1 MMTKAVFILA
11 GTLAT
16 LPSMAGTITFTIYA
30 TGSGSL
36 GSTSFTDQIVTFTE
50 CNRYFRDITNPCLG
64 SIYNYPCAPN
74 QAGNNTVTIGGIAG
88 TQTISGDT
96 FFFDN
101 AINLVGI
108 SDAFFQTYLSAEGT
122 ADGTTYGMTTAFGPE
137 SAGNYTVG
145 SSTLATSGG
154 TLSLTSFSGN
164 ATFSAV
170 LGSSTA
176 VPEPGS
182 LGLMLAGACF
192 VALITRRFISRRSR
206 S

>member
-1 MMTKAVFILA
+1 MMTKTVFILA
-11 GTLAT
+11 GTLAA
-16 LPSMAGTITFTIYA
+16 LPAMASTITFTIYA

-50 CNRYFRDITNPCLG
+50 VTDTSDITNPCLG
-64 SIYNYPCAPN
+64 SIYDYPCAPN
-74 QAGNNTVTIGGIAG
+74 QAGNTVTIGGIAG

-122 ADGTTYGMTTAFGPE
+122 ADGATYGMTTAFGPE
-137 SAGNYTVG
+137 SAGYYTVG
-145 SSTLATSGG
+145 ASTLATSGG

-170 LGSSTA
+170 LGSPTSA
-176 VPEPGS
+176 APEPGS
-182 LGLMLAGACF
+182 LGLALVAVIPLAAG
-192 VALITRRFISRRSR
+192 LLRRRKH
-206 S
+206 

>member
-1 MMTKAVFILA
+1 MMTKTVFILA
-11 GTLAT
+11 GTLAA
-16 LPSMAGTITFTIYA
+16 LPAMASTITFTIYA

-50 CNRYFRDITNPCLG
+50 VTDTSDITNPCLG
-64 SIYNYPCAPN
+64 SIYDYPCAPN
-74 QAGNNTVTIGGIAG
+74 QAGNTVTIGGIAG

-122 ADGTTYGMTTAFGPE
+122 ADGATYGMTTAFGPE
-137 SAGNYTVG
+137 SAGYYTVG
-145 SSTLATSGG
+145 ASTLATSGG

-164 ATFSAV
+164 ATFWAV
-170 LGSSTA
+170 LGSPTSA
-176 VPEPGS
+176 APEPGS
-182 LGLMLAGACF
+182 LGLALVAVIPLAAG
-192 VALITRRFISRRSR
+192 LLRRRKH
-206 S
+206 

>member
-1 MMTKAVFILA
+1 MMTKTVFILA
-11 GTLAT
+11 GALVA
-16 LPSMAGTITFTIYA
+16 LPAMGETITFTISA
-30 TGSGSL
+30 TGSGTL

-50 CNRYFRDITNPCLG
+50 VTDTSDITNPCLG
-64 SIYNYPCAPN
+64 SIYAYPCAPN
-74 QAGNNTVTIGGIAG
+74 QAGNTVTIGGIAG

-108 SDAFFQTYLSAEGT
+108 SDAFYQTYLSAEGT
-122 ADGTTYGMTTAFGPE
+122 ADGATYGMTTAFGPE
-137 SAGNYTVG
+137 SAGYYTVG

-170 LGSSTA
+170 LGSPTSA
-176 VPEPGS
+176 APEPGS
-182 LGLMLAGACF
+182 LGLALVAVIPLAAG
-192 VALITRRFISRRSR
+192 LLRRRKH
-206 S
+206 

>member
-50 CNRYFRDITNPCLG
+50 VTDTSDITNPCLG

-74 QAGNNTVTIGGIAG
+74 QAGNTVTIGGIAG

>member
-1 MMTKAVFILA
+1 MMTKTVFILA
-11 GTLAT
+11 GALAA
-16 LPSMAGTITFTIYA
+16 LPAMAATITFTISA

-50 CNRYFRDITNPCLG
+50 VTDTADITNPCLG

-74 QAGNNTVTIGGIAG
+74 QAGNTVTIGGIAG

-108 SDAFFQTYLSAEGT
+108 SDAFYQTYLSAEGT

-137 SAGNYTVG
+137 SAGYYTVG

-154 TLSLTSFSGN
+154 TLSLTSFSGD

-170 LGSSTA
+170 LGSSTSA

-182 LGLMLAGACF
+182 LGMALVAGIPLAVG
-192 VALITRRFISRRSR
+192 LLRRRKY
-206 S
+206 